1 MPKKLRIVRKKT
13 AQEPV
18 AETPTTIN
26 TEEKK
31 DVLLENYSIESI
43 DERIEDLEESGSDD
57 IDFDQEVKKLLGIR
71 QASQAPQY
79 FTKKQTTSS
88 KDFVL
93 ENSQTITN
101 SMVRVPS
108 DTIMTSPVSSRASK
122 VSSRC

>member
-1 MPKKLRIVRKKT
+1 MSKKLRIVRKKA
-13 AQEPV
+13 AQNPIV
-18 AETPTTIN
+18 ETMATTD
-26 TEEKK
+26 TEKK
-31 DVLLENYSIESI
+31 EVLENYSIESI
-43 DERIEDLEESGSDD
+43 DERLEDLEESGSDD

-79 FTKKQTTSS
+79 FTKKQTTRS

-108 DTIMTSPVSSRASK
+108 DTITTSPVSSRASK